1 LGKEFFQARYER
13 NPKSQGKGAIV
24 MIKKQY
30 LKSRPVCKVTFSLS
44 PETDADR
51 ADVVGDFTDWQP
63 APMDQLKNGSF
74 KVVLELP
81 QGKEYQFRYLLNGSE
96 WVNEEEAD
104 RYVPNPYAGENSVV
118 AV

>member
-1 LGKEFFQARYER
+1 
-13 NPKSQGKGAIV
+13 

-44 PETDADR
+44 PDKGADK

-63 APMDQLKNGSF
+63 SPMEQLKNGSF

-81 QGKEYQFRYLLNGSE
+81 QGNEYQFRYLLNGSE
-96 WVNEEEAD
+96 WINETEAD
-104 RYVPNPYAGENSVV
+104 HFVPNPYSGENSVV
-118 AV
+118 TI